1 MSILQSLS
9 QLTAENAVALTIKK
23 LMQYKLAHK
32 LITLHPKRTPQARLA
47 GTYISKM
54 KGRGMEFDEAR
65 HYQAGDDIRAID
77 WRVTA
82 RTGKTHT
89 KIFREERERPVF
101 IATDVSATMQF
112 GTQLQLKSV
121 LAGHLASVLAWSAKA
136 RGDRV
141 GGLAFNSQGHRE
153 IKPKSQDSAILHLLT
168 ATCQLQQSQPLQMSG
183 NENPL
188 LEALK
193 RLRRLAKPGSLV
205 CIISDFQHF
214 NPEIKQHLRQLT
226 KHCEVRIFGISD
238 PLETAQQQHNSPPI
252 LVTDGIE
259 SALRVVKSQAA
270 GSRYADI
277 QAQIASLGIMQHWL
291 CASMPLVTQL
301 TAGLIDP
308 TRNLAKVEV

>member
-9 QLTAENAVALTIKK
+9 QLTAEDTVALTIKK

-32 LITLHPKRTPQARLA
+32 LMTLHPKRTPQARLA
-47 GTYISKM
+47 GTYLSKM
-54 KGRGMEFDEAR
+54 KGSGMEFDEAR
-65 HYQAGDDIRAID
+65 HYQAGDDISAID

-82 RTGKTHT
+82 RTGKTYT

-141 GGLAFNSQGHRE
+141 GGVAFNSDAHRE

-168 ATCQLQQSQPLQMSG
+168 AICHLQQAQPLQMSG

-188 LEALK
+188 LEAVK

-205 CIISDFQHF
+205 CIISDFQHL

-226 KHCEVRIFGISD
+226 KHCEVRIFGITD
-238 PLETAQQQHNSPPI
+238 PLETTQQQHSNAPI
-252 LVTDGIE
+252 LVTDGHE
-259 SALRVVKSQAA
+259 QALRVVKTQAT
-270 GSRYADI
+270 GNHYDDI
-277 QAQIASLGIMQHWL
+277 KTQIASLGLMQHWL
-291 CASMPLVTQL
+291 CASLPLVTQL
-301 TAGLIDP
+301 TSGLIDT
-308 TRNLAKVEV
+308 TRELHKGKT